1 MLATYIGYIS
11 VRSQLNLSLFFP
23 VAFIMTLHT
32 SRQYAHCYKANCK
45 SKNPLLSWYP
55 KPYPSGQHCSSDTP
69 QQRLAKGW
77 EHEGDYVPGV
87 LSTAALAE
95 DSFSSML
102 GDGQT
107 QGCQRTLTKGLQ
119 LRATPQIWKLKSE
132 GVTHFSRLYKQMA
145 GYLAPEGKPAME
157 TSDGSSRS

>member
-1 MLATYIGYIS
+1 MLSTYIRYIS
-11 VRSQLNLSLFFP
+11 VRSQLLKINLSLFSP

-32 SRQYAHCYKANCK
+32 SRQYAHCYKTNCK

-132 GVTHFSRLYKQMA
+132 GKRL
-145 GYLAPEGKPAME
+145 
-157 TSDGSSRS
+157 